1 MATFKELVD
10 LMLAEIMDSYNQPF
24 DNPGENPDNIVQR
37 YVPILEESVAVDQY
51 ININA
56 NNIMGDYPEDGTIQ
70 DKADFFIAMKEKKKL
85 LEAGLSSINN
95 VIQQIQPE
103 LIGWIESNPTNN
115 LVGTSNKK
123 ASIRISMYPV
133 VSDLQRLKGSLAEVW
148 EEFEDV
154 NKKKLGKL
162 IRKARDRAKSEGE
175 DIHEL
180 LPPGLDV
187 AITKSL
193 TISAGSSQR
202 ISNKDSMDDLIDLV
216 RGSKGEEE

>member
-1 MATFKELVD
+1 
-10 LMLAEIMDSYNQPF
+10 
-24 DNPGENPDNIVQR
+24 
-37 YVPILEESVAVDQY
+37 
-51 ININA
+51 
-56 NNIMGDYPEDGTIQ
+56 
-70 DKADFFIAMKEKKKL
+70 
-85 LEAGLSSINN
+85 
-95 VIQQIQPE
+95 
-103 LIGWIESNPTNN
+103 
-115 LVGTSNKK
+115 
-123 ASIRISMYPV
+123 MYPV